1 MVVLLANSIIGL
13 SCLPFDKYYN
23 YVVYGQNMLSICL
36 LLLLFVSV
44 IINMDNII
52 VIIVAFDINIIIVVF
67 VTSSFLDQ
75 EKCLSA
81 KL

>member
-1 MVVLLANSIIGL
+1 MW
-13 SCLPFDKYYN
+13 FTDK
-23 YVVYGQNMLSICL
+23 ICCR
-36 LLLLFVSV
+36 FACYCCYIVSV
-44 IINMDNII
+44 IINIDNII